1 MKPARFDYLRP
12 ATLAEALQMLH
23 DHRDGDAKI
32 LAGGQSLVPM
42 MNFRMAQ
49 PETLIDI
56 NRLDELAFV
65 EDRGATIAIGALTRH
80 NDVMGHPLVARYLPL
95 VAAAYANVAHHT
107 IRNRGTIG
115 GNVVHADAA
124 SEMPAVLAALDAT
137 FRLDSIDGT
146 RNLPASAFFLG
157 VFTTGVEPN
166 ELLSEIEVAKP
177 ASGTGT
183 AFEEVSLR
191 TGDFAMA
198 SVATEIRVEAGRI
211 AAARI
216 AIGGIAG
223 APLRANLAETRLVGA
238 EPTPNA
244 IEAIAAAQIEPMEFF
259 ATPGV
264 SAAYRRDATR
274 ALLERTVLR
283 AADKS
288 RRSTQ

>member
-12 ATLAEALQMLH
+12 ATRAEALQMLH

-80 NDVMGHPLVARYLPL
+80 NDVMAHPLVARHLPL

-124 SEMPAVLAALDAT
+124 SEMPTVLTALDAT
-137 FRLDSIDGT
+137 FRVDSIDGT
-146 RNLPASAFFLG
+146 RTVPAADFFLG
-157 VFTTGVEPN
+157 VFTTDIEAH
-166 ELLSEIEVAKP
+166 ELLGEIEIAKP
-177 ASGTGT
+177 AAGTGS

-198 SVATEIRVEAGRI
+198 SVAAEIRVEAGRI

-223 APLRANLAETRLVGA
+223 APFRASLAEARLVGCEPAAGAVA
-238 EPTPNA
+238 E
-244 IEAIAAAQIEPMEFF
+244 IAAAQIEDIAFS

-264 SAAYRRDATR
+264 SAAYRRDATH
-274 ALLERTVLR
+274 ALLQRTVLS
-283 AADKS
+283 AAETS
-288 RRSTQ
+288 RRTSQ

>member
-12 ATLAEALQMLH
+12 ATRAEALQMLH

-80 NDVMGHPLVARYLPL
+80 NDVMGHPLVVRHLPL

-124 SEMPAVLAALDAT
+124 SEMPTVLTALDAT
-137 FRLDSIDGT
+137 FRVDSIDGSRT
-146 RNLPASAFFLG
+146 VSAADFFLG
-157 VFTTGVEPN
+157 VFTTDVEPH
-166 ELLSEIEVAKP
+166 ELLREIEIAKP
-177 ASGTGT
+177 PSGTGC

-198 SVATEIRVEAGRI
+198 SVAAEIRVEAGRI

-223 APLRANLAETRLVGA
+223 APFRAGVAEARLVGCEPAASAVA
-238 EPTPNA
+238 E
-244 IEAIAAAQIEPMEFF
+244 IAATQIEDIEFSD
-259 ATPGV
+259 TPGV
-264 SAAYRRDATR
+264 SAAYRRDATH
-274 ALLERTVLR
+274 ALLQRTVLS
-283 AADKS
+283 AAETS
-288 RRSTQ
+288 LRTSQ

>member
-1 MKPARFDYLRP
+1 MKPAQFEYLRP
-12 ATLAEALQMLH
+12 ATRAEALQMLH

-56 NRLDELAFV
+56 NRLDEMAFV

-80 NDVMGHPLVARYLPL
+80 NDVMGHPLVARHLPL

-124 SEMPAVLAALDAT
+124 SEMPAVLTALDAR
-137 FRLDSIDGT
+137 FRLDSIDGSRT
-146 RNLPASAFFLG
+146 LPASEFFVD
-157 VFTTGVEPN
+157 VFTTGIEPH
-166 ELLSEIEVAKP
+166 ELLSEIEIAKP
-177 ASGTGT
+177 ASGAGT

-191 TGDFAMA
+191 TGDFAIT
-198 SVATEIRVEAGRI
+198 SVAAEIRVEAGRI
-211 AAARI
+211 AGARI

-223 APLRANLAETRLVGA
+223 APFRANLAETRLVGC
-238 EPTPNA
+238 EPTTNA
-244 IEAIAAAQIEPMEFF
+244 IDAIAAAQIEFVDF
-259 ATPGV
+259 SASPGV
-264 SAAYRRDATR
+264 SAAYWRDATR

-283 AADKS
+283 AADRS
-288 RRSTQ
+288 RRSIR

>member
-12 ATLAEALQMLH
+12 ATRAEALQMLH

-80 NDVMGHPLVARYLPL
+80 NDVMAHLLVTHHLPL

-124 SEMPAVLAALDAT
+124 SEMPAVLTALDAC
-137 FRLDSIDGT
+137 FRLDSTDGSRT
-146 RNLPASAFFLG
+146 LPAAEFFVD
-157 VFTTGVEPN
+157 VFTTGIEPH
-166 ELLSEIEVAKP
+166 ELLSEIEIAKP
-177 ASGTGT
+177 PSGTGT

-191 TGDFAMA
+191 TGDFAITSIA
-198 SVATEIRVEAGRI
+198 AEIHVEDGRI
-211 AAARI
+211 VGARL

-223 APLRANLAETRLVGA
+223 APFRASLAETRLVGS

-244 IEAIAAAQIEPMEFF
+244 IGEIAAAQIKHIEFF
-259 ATPGV
+259 PTPGV

-283 AADKS
+283 AADRS
-288 RRSTQ
+288 RRSIR